1 LGIAIYSGRKR
12 KKEGEEKENLKQP
25 LLKKEAIMETKK
37 MRTIVVV
44 TMLLCFG
51 MVTALVIPS
60 SAMAKEST
68 VKIGLV
74 MEPQTLNPLSAE
86 SEQNWHII
94 EMIYCGGYM
103 APRGGFM
110 HMPLSH

>member
-1 LGIAIYSGRKR
+1 MET
-12 KKEGEEKENLKQP
+12 KKMRSIVVVIQKEE
-25 LLKKEAIMETKK
+25 IMETKK

-74 MEPQTLNPLSAE
+74 MEPWPKKV
-86 SEQNWHII
+86 
-94 EMIYCGGYM
+94 
-103 APRGGFM
+103 P
-110 HMPLSH
+110 